1 MHQVSLNKALNNE
14 IKYYGMSYLGLIGG
28 MLIGCF
34 VWMYFGMTIGI
45 LASMI
50 GYGFSAIVAK
60 SWHKG
65 DLQNY
70 IYRHLPFKSM
80 FGGKY
85 LPPSHARCFY

>member
-1 MHQVSLNKALNNE
+1 MHQVSLNKALNKE
-14 IKYYGMSYLGLIGG
+14 VKYYGLSYLGLIGG
-28 MLIGCF
+28 MLFGCL
-34 VWMYFGMTIGI
+34 VWMRFGMTVGI
-45 LASMI
+45 LGSII
-50 GYGFSAIVAK
+50 GYGFSAIIAK

-70 IYRHLPFKSM
+70 IYWHLPVKNM